1 MNKNLVSI
9 TWIPLWKCNFKCSY
23 CDSPTKTNAL
33 EFQPLEK
40 IIDVFDNFIKIVK
53 EENNRVEITLSGGEP
68 SIYPNFFD
76 IIKYL
81 TTVCDLVSICT
92 NLSFDSKKFFNMFK
106 NVADK
111 ISINPTFHPGCM
123 KIEDFIYN
131 LKNIKPFIFNKNN
144 VNLVAD
150 QYNIK
155 EVDNIVKEINNIGIK
170 VNILTFKY
178 FTDKIKKNENLEQR
192 KYDNLEVL
200 NSKKEIDKIKESKE
214 KQGLSLSEYE
224 AGVKSSFGK
233 RCLAGYKYIQIFPNG
248 NIKRCTIDKTYL
260 GNIFDKDFHL
270 YNEPHKCVKKYCP
283 HQFNLIV
290 EE

>member
-1 MNKNLVSI
+1 MNKNTISI
-9 TWIPLWKCNFKCSY
+9 TWIPLWKCNFRCPY

-40 IIDVFDNFIKIVK
+40 IVDVFDNFFKIIKEK
-53 EENNRVEITLSGGEP
+53 DNRVEITLSGGEP

-81 TTVCDLVSICT
+81 TTVCDSVSICT
-92 NLSFDSKKFFNMFK
+92 NLSFDSQKFLNMFES
-106 NVADK
+106 VADR
-111 ISINPTFHPGCM
+111 ISINPTFHPSCM
-123 KIEDFIYN
+123 KIEDFMNN

-155 EVDNIVKEINNIGIK
+155 EVDNIVKEINSIGIK

-178 FTDKIKKNENLEQR
+178 FTDKIKRTEKLEQK

-200 NSKKEIDKIKESKE
+200 NSKEEIDKIKESKE

-224 AGVKSSFGK
+224 TGTKSSFGK

-283 HQFNLIV
+283 HQFNLII